1 MKLPRASL
9 RRTRAIAR
17 KEFLHI
23 IRDVRSLLAAI
34 AQPVLMLLLFG
45 YALSLDVD
53 RIPTMIYDLD
63 RTPLSDGLVRDF
75 RGSRY
80 FQIVGEAKDYGSIE
94 KAMDSREILLGVVIP
109 TDYSRHLGAGEE
121 TPVQLLLDGSDSNT
135 ASIARGY
142 AEGLIQSYA
151 LRRRTEA
158 QIQRAGSSIAVPV
171 DTRVRVWYNTDLVSR
186 DYIVPGLI
194 AVILMI
200 IAALLTSLTIAR
212 EWENG
217 TMEQLLSTPVRPIE
231 MALGKLSAYFT
242 LGIVDMLIALLV
254 GVGVFQVPMKG
265 SWTLLFTASCVF
277 LFGALA
283 WGIFISAMNRSQLNA
298 YQFSTLTSFLPAFL
312 LSGFIY
318 SISNMPVVIQFFAL
332 FVPARYFI
340 NIVKGIFL
348 KGIGLE
354 ILWFDF
360 LLLVIYGAGV
370 FYFATRKLRQKV
382 A

>member
-1 MKLPRASL
+1 MSL

-23 IRDVRSLLAAI
+23 LRDARSLIAAI

-53 RIPTMIYDLD
+53 RIPTVIYDLD
-63 RTPLSDGLVRDF
+63 RTPVSDSLIKDF

-80 FQIVGEAKDYGSIE
+80 FEIIGEVRGYSPIE
-94 KAMDSREILLGVVIP
+94 KDMDSRRALLGVVIP
-109 TDYSRHLGAGEE
+109 SDYSKNLSAGKIAQ
-121 TPVQLLLDGSDSNT
+121 VQLLVDGSDSNT
-135 ASIARGY
+135 ASIAKGY
-142 AEGLIQSYA
+142 AEGLIQTYA
-151 LRRRTEA
+151 DRQRQQA
-158 QIQRAGSSIAVPV
+158 QIQRTGSALGAPV
-171 DTRVRVWYNTDLVSR
+171 EAQVRVWYNTNLVSR

-200 IAALLTSLTIAR
+200 IAGMLTSLTIAR

-217 TMEQLLSTPVRPIE
+217 TMEQLLSTPVRPME
-231 MALGKLSAYFT
+231 MALGKLSAYFV
-242 LGIVDMLIALLV
+242 LGLVDMLISLV
-254 GVGVFQVPMKG
+254 VGLGVFHVPMKG
-265 SWTLLFTASCVF
+265 NWLLLFTASGVF

-283 WGIFISAMNRSQLNA
+283 WGLFISAANRTQLAA
-298 YQFSTLTSFLPAFL
+298 YQLSTLTSFLPAFL

-318 SISNMPVVIQFFAL
+318 SLGNMPYVIQFLAL

-340 NIVKGIFL
+340 DMVKGIFL
-348 KGIGLE
+348 KGVGLE
-354 ILWFDF
+354 LLWFDF
-360 LLLVIYGAGV
+360 LLLVAYGVGI

>member
-1 MKLPRASL
+1 MSF

-23 IRDVRSLLAAI
+23 LRDVRSLLATI

-53 RIPTMIYDLD
+53 RIPTIVYDLD
-63 RTPLSDGLVRDF
+63 RTPVSDSLIKDF

-80 FQIVGEAKDYGSIE
+80 FEIVEEARDYRPIE
-94 KAMDSREILLGVVIP
+94 KAMDSRKALLGVVIP
-109 TDYSRHLGAGEE
+109 KDYSRNLASGKD
-121 TPVQLLLDGSDSNT
+121 TQVQLLLDGSDSNT
-135 ASIARGY
+135 ASIAMGY
-142 AEGLIQSYA
+142 AEGLIQAYA
-151 LRRRTEA
+151 QRQRDRA
-158 QIQRAGSSIAVPV
+158 QIERTGATVGLPV
-171 DTRVRVWYNTDLVSR
+171 EPRVRVWYNTDLVSR

-217 TMEQLLSTPVRPIE
+217 TMEQLLSTPVRPVE
-231 MALGKLSAYFT
+231 MALGKLSAYFV
-242 LGIVDMLIALLV
+242 LGIVDMLIALAV
-254 GVGVFQVPMKG
+254 GVGVFHVPMKG
-265 SWTLLFTASCVF
+265 SWTLLFASSCVF
-277 LFGALA
+277 LFGALS

-318 SISNMPVVIQFFAL
+318 SIGNMPYIIQFVAL

-340 NIVKGIFL
+340 NIIKGVFL
-348 KGIGLE
+348 KGTGLE
-354 ILWFDF
+354 LLWFDF
-360 LLLVIYGAGV
+360 LLLVIYGLGV
-370 FYFATRKLRQKV
+370 FYFATKKLRQKV